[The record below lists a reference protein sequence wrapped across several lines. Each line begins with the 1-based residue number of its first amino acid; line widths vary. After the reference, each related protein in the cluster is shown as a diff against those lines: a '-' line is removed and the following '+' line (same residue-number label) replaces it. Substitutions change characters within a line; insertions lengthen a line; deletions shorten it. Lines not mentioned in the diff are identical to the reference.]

1 MQVFGPTREIDGEM
15 SDAAPMR
22 ALVALAWASLAFA
35 GGVDAPEGRHRTP
48 DASAA
53 RGRVTGAARLVE
65 LFDVLG
71 STHGG
76 PSFITPK
83 RLNEVRAEARR
94 RFAQTLDLAGPRGAS
109 DRADADAAED
119 DAYLHAARYTVS
131 QLEDPHATYMLP
143 ERAAEFDVRYH
154 GRVTLGAHV
163 RYRRVWADATAWW
176 RGWRRSALVTAVEAR
191 SPAARAGLAEG
202 DLVLEVNG
210 RPRGAG
216 GARRADGSVPL
227 EGVDDEGR
235 GAELTLSVRPRGQ
248 RDTVEVRMRCEPTPT
263 PTVHAR
269 RLVLRTGARGV
280 CGLLAWCKGASRAPA
295 REAAADAPTAE
306 LMLLRVSHFGATT
319 AAEVS
324 REIARLRADG
334 RGGSAPAAVVIDLRD
349 NDGGLLNSA
358 LATARLFL
366 PPGSHLLT
374 LCKGGAL
381 LGEHEGPSHAEAL
394 PPDGRAGDA
403 APTRTHRVYR
413 SR

>member
-1 MQVFGPTREIDGEM
+1 M
-15 SDAAPMR
+15 SDAVPMR
-22 ALVALAWASLAFA
+22 SLVALAWASLAFA
-35 GGVDAPEGRHRTP
+35 GGMDVPEGRRRSP

-76 PSFITPK
+76 PSFITAK

-94 RFAQTLDLAGPRGAS
+94 RFAHTLDLTGPRVGS
-109 DRADADAAED
+109 DRADAAAAED
-119 DAYLHAARYTVS
+119 DAYLHAARYAVS

-143 ERAAEFDVRYH
+143 ERATEFDVRYH

-210 RPRGAG
+210 RPLGAG

-235 GAELTLSVRPRGQ
+235 GAELKLSVRPRGQ

-269 RLVLRTGARGV
+269 RLIMRTGARG
-280 CGLLAWCKGASRAPA
+280 GGGMLAWCKGARRAA
-295 REAAADAPTAE
+295 
-306 LMLLRVSHFGATT
+306 
-319 AAEVS
+319 
-324 REIARLRADG
+324 
-334 RGGSAPAAVVIDLRD
+334 
-349 NDGGLLNSA
+349 
-358 LATARLFL
+358 
-366 PPGSHLLT
+366 
-374 LCKGGAL
+374 
-381 LGEHEGPSHAEAL
+381 
-394 PPDGRAGDA
+394 
-403 APTRTHRVYR
+403 
-413 SR
+413 